1 MDSVVEEKKQKV
13 ASAFYVSVNIYAP
26 YPIASSHTIK
36 ASKPWTAGHV
46 AVKAAYKALPK
57 DRVRK
62 VDFYTIKIKR
72 V

>member
-1 MDSVVEEKKQKV
+1 MDSVEEVKPQKL
-13 ASAFYVSVNIYAP
+13 ASAFFITVQIYAP

-36 ASKPWTAGHV
+36 AGKPWSA
-46 AVKAAYKALPK
+46 AREAIQAAYKSLPK

-62 VDFYTIKIKR
+62 VDFYTLKIKR